1 MASES
6 VVAAE
11 LDTEEILGVNV
22 TTLVDNQTASV
33 NLNSVHGLSMLVEVQ
48 FPDRSEAILI
58 DTSGSAQVFRHNI
71 QVLQMDFANLRAI
84 VITHYHYDH
93 FGALEPVLEYIGHQD
108 FMVYLPTHHIA
119 VESILNKF
127 NVGHI
132 IAEEAHLIR
141 SGIATTGALG
151 PKTLKEQAVVL
162 NIETRGL
169 VLFTGCAH
177 PKITRLIKAAK
188 KAFPERDL
196 YAIIGGLHLKT
207 EEEGKK
213 AGELFV
219 KEGIKL
225 VSPNHCTTQMAK
237 NGIRAKVGDVVYRPN
252 GSGTSFTF

>member
-11 LDTEEILGVNV
+11 LDREEILSVNV
-22 TTLVDNQTASV
+22 TTLVDNQSASA
-33 NLNSVHGLSMLVEVQ
+33 NLNSVHGLSFHVEVQ
-48 FPDRSEAILI
+48 FPGRSEAILI
-58 DTSGSAQVFRHNI
+58 DTSGSAQVFHHNM

-84 VITHYHYDH
+84 VITHYHHDH

-108 FMVYLPTHHIA
+108 LIVYLPAQHLA

-127 NVGHI
+127 NVGRI
-132 IAEEAHLIR
+132 IAEEPHLIR
-141 SGIATTGALG
+141 SGVATTGALG
-151 PKTLKEQAVVL
+151 TRTLKEQAVVL
-162 NIETRGL
+162 NIDTSGL

-177 PKITRLIKAAK
+177 PKINRLIKAAK
-188 KAFPERDL
+188 KAFPERDFH
-196 YAIIGGLHLKT
+196 AIIGGLHLKT
-207 EEEGKK
+207 EEEGRK

-252 GSGTSFTF
+252 GSGTTFTF